1 MNSLRDLGDATVTT
15 PPDFRTAKMNDAHD
29 RSSPHKAIDLLAHP
43 IILTFAH
50 ALRAATKQRKVL
62 CFLDAPGKDEALL
75 PATVAVVESVFPAVA
90 AAAQTSRCFA
100 AGSWGVEKL

>member
-15 PPDFRTAKMNDAHD
+15 PPDFSNCENDAHD
-29 RSSPHKAIDLLAHP
+29 RSSPHKAIDLLAHS

-50 ALRAATKQRKVL
+50 ALRDATKQRKVL
-62 CFLDAPGKDEALL
+62 CFLDAPGEDEALL

-100 AGSWGVEKL
+100 AGSWGGEKL